1 MSALAARAPAKLR
14 SSSLDRLKASLLSK
28 AHTEGKTHNFY
39 HYPAR
44 CSHDV
49 ARAAIEAFSKPGDWV
64 LDPFM
69 GIGSTALACL
79 KLKRECVGFE
89 IDKQYLKVAADRIR
103 SYKAESQATSQETS
117 QGIRGLFRQNT
128 PN

>member
-69 GIGSTALACL
+69 GGGTTVIEGLSLGRRVIGTDVNALAHFVSDV
-79 KLKRECVGFE
+79 R
-89 IDKQYLKVAADRIR
+89 
-103 SYKAESQATSQETS
+103 T
-117 QGIRGLFRQNT
+117 T
-128 PN
+128 PLSD